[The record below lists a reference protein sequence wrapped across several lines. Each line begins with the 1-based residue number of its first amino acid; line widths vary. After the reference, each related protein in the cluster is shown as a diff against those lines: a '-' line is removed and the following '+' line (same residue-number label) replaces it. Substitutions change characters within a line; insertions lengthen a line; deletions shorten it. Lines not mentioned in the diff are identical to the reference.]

1 MRFEGLILEGLK
13 VWYESGKFYRL
24 RNLPR
29 SGIFLKRIL
38 MSFRKIYVR
47 FGWFD
52 IVYPRGRAMPG
63 RLATRQ
69 GFPTLYQQL
78 VVKQ

>member
-1 MRFEGLILEGLK
+1 
-13 VWYESGKFYRL
+13 
-24 RNLPR
+24 
-29 SGIFLKRIL
+29 

>member
-13 VWYESGKFYRL
+13 VWYESGKFYRC

-38 MSFRKIYVR
+38 MSFREMYVR

-52 IVYPRGRAMPG
+52 MIDPRRRAMPG
-63 RLATRQ
+63 RQATHQ
-69 GFPTLYQQL
+69 GLSTLYPQHQER
-78 VVKQ
+78 Q